1 MRRLFRIVALG
12 GFAWL
17 CFAGQYAN
25 AGQPKPPLNSTP
37 EGAYRAF
44 VDACKTGKPLA
55 KFVVIEET
63 NPLHALA
70 FSRLVQDVRSKVYR
84 LATRQ
89 LAKVGGKALIEVEEF
104 VRPQG
109 SQSKAKLKRL
119 VVARQVR
126 GHWVIHF

>member
-1 MRRLFRIVALG
+1 MRRLFGIVALG
-12 GFAWL
+12 AWIL
-17 CFAGQYAN
+17 VCLAGQQGT
-25 AGQPKPPLNSTP
+25 AGQPKPPLKSTP

-70 FSRLVQDVRSKVYR
+70 FSRLVQDVRSKAYR

-89 LAKVGGKALIEVEEF
+89 LAKVGGQALIEVEEF
-104 VRPQG
+104 VRPQA
-109 SQSKAKLKRL
+109 SQRKATIKRL